1 MSDFIE
7 PLNLNAHPRLE
18 KALGYRADRR
28 WVAWHWEP
36 QINQVM
42 YADGESLGT
51 ANVAAWQVFLEYKEN
66 RPILQ
71 DYGLTR
77 TDENWLL
84 LDRKT
89 RKLYVGDGKIV
100 QGLLEEPESL
110 ELLAGLDDETH
121 PLRDLRYAIARNV
134 RSGRRSRSLRY
145 LLTLIPVGAG
155 TALIAALGMNTWS
168 SLMPIVEGNLTGNQP
183 PSAPPV
189 LFQTIGGTGSSG
201 DCSAF
206 VKPATGDRE
215 LHFVGVYEADSRHGM
230 GDRTTGT
237 IDVKVGR
244 RDKAIVLVLSSYE
257 PVRWNVILEDGAT
270 VEKIILNGYHD
281 QAVTGVEGIPIQ
293 EYSYEENGQFL
304 GDFVYRWET
313 TSPAVM
319 TRFSQ
324 AAGVPLTSFQ
334 GCYRGTEFEIR

>member
-168 SLMPIVEGNLTGNQP
+168 SLMPILEDKLARNQP
-183 PSAPPV
+183 PSASPI
-189 LFQTIGGTGSSG
+189 LSQTTCGAGGSG
-201 DCSAF
+201 DFSAF

-237 IDVKVGR
+237 VDVKVGR
-244 RDKAIVLVLSSYE
+244 QDQAIVLALSSYE
-257 PVRWNVILEDGAT
+257 PVKWNVILEEGVT

-281 QAVTGVEGIPIQ
+281 QAVTGVAGIPIE
-293 EYSYEENGQFL
+293 EYSYEKTGQYL
-304 GDFVYRWET
+304 GDFPYRWET
-313 TSPAVM
+313 TSPAAM
-319 TRFSQ
+319 TPFTQ
-324 AAGVPLTSFQ
+324 VAGAPLTSFQ

>member
-7 PLNLNAHPRLE
+7 RLNINAHRRLE

-42 YADGESLGT
+42 YADGETLGT
-51 ANVAAWQVFLEYKEN
+51 ANVPAWQVFLEYKEN
-66 RPILQ
+66 RPFLQ
-71 DYGLTR
+71 DYGLAR

-110 ELLAGLDDETH
+110 ELLACLDDETH

-134 RSGRRSRSLRY
+134 RGWRRSRSLRH
-145 LLTLIPVGAG
+145 LLTLIPIGAG
-155 TALIAALGMNTWS
+155 AAIIAALGMNTWS
-168 SLMPIVEGNLTGNQP
+168 SLMPIVEEKLTGNQP
-183 PSAPPV
+183 PSASPI
-189 LFQTIGGTGSSG
+189 LSNTTCGAGGSG
-201 DCSAF
+201 DFSAF
-206 VKPATGDRE
+206 VASAAGDRE
-215 LHFVGVYEADSRHGM
+215 LHFVGIYEADSRHGM
-230 GDRTTGT
+230 GNRTTGT
-237 IDVKVGR
+237 VDVKVGR
-244 RDKAIVLVLSSYE
+244 RDKAIVLALSSYE
-257 PVRWNVILEDGAT
+257 PVRWNVILEDGVK

-281 QAVTGVEGIPIQ
+281 QVVTGVEGIPIE
-293 EYSYEENGQFL
+293 EYSYEETGQFL
-304 GDFVYRWET
+304 GDFVYHWET